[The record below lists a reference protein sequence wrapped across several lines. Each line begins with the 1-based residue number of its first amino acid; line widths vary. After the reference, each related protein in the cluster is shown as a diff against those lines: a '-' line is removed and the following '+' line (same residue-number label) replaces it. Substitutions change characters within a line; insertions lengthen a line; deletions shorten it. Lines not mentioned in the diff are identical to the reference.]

1 MCCEI
6 KRRFLLLYATQK
18 GQAKAIAEEICTQAD
33 AHGFEADIHCIS
45 ESDKYNLA
53 TEKDPLVVVIST
65 TGTGDPP
72 DTACKFVKEIKN
84 KTLLPDHFA
93 HLRYGLL
100 GLGDS
105 EYMFFCNGGKVVDK
119 RLQELG
125 AQHFYET
132 GLADDCVGLEIV
144 VEPWID
150 GLWLALRREFTSWNI
165 KEDMSN
171 NLRAVSNGVSAMTV
185 VPSMSGICSLDS
197 EIQHLKLE
205 DLEVKAT
212 DASSQK
218 PAYVHSVASV
228 QDTEASL
235 DRSVPPLSQ
244 STLNIPALPSEYI
257 DVQFQDGTGQ
267 ELSVSSLIS
276 DGTVFHVPVTKAV
289 QLTREDAVKTALLLE
304 LDVSKTTFSYQ
315 PGDAFCVICPNN
327 PREVQE
333 LLHILGLSERKECVV
348 CLKIKQATK
357 KKGAEFPPR
366 SFDMKDT
373 FPCGRSPITEEV
385 PAFYGK
391 PGTLPDS
398 NPPLWAGYGAQ
409 SIYKGFVC
417 GSHSDEMPGLYGI
430 PISGRLPPER
440 PISSGGQVI
449 INENRKES
457 TRTTIGPS
465 GDAFQPGHN
474 YINFPDTTAPIRNHV
489 SLCTSV
495 NPMQFVFGDKAIIV
509 RPGNYDNQWV
519 FLLFVSEHLPKLQA
533 RSYSASSSNLFQPGK
548 LQFVFNVVEFPSSP
562 SRLVSQ
568 KGVCT
573 GWLAELVTPMLQPH
587 KNSLRTKEEKLSA
600 VKVSIFARPINTFHL
615 PSDPSIPFMMVG
627 PGTGVSPFIG
637 FLQHRQKLQEE
648 HTDWQFGETW
658 LFFGCRHQD
667 RDYLFRDE
675 LRSFVENGTLTHL
688 KVCFS
693 RDPPAA
699 AEKKTTKYV
708 QDNIRLCAK
717 EVARVLLKERG
728 CFYVCGDAKHMAKDV
743 NDTLVD
749 ILSSDAGVDKL
760 EAMKTLATLRQ
771 EKRYLQDVWA

>member
-53 TEKDPLVVVIST
+53 TEKDPLVIVIST

-100 GLGDS
+100 DINPLYVDFSGLGDS

-212 DASSQK
+212 DALSQK
-218 PAYVHSVASV
+218 PANVHSVVSV

-244 STLNIPALPSEYI
+244 SALNIPALPSEYI

-267 ELSVSSLIS
+267 ELGVSSLIS
-276 DGTVFHVPVTKAV
+276 DGIVFHVPVTKAV

-304 LDVSKTTFSYQ
+304 LDISLVLSVYKKEMEEPDAQVPTVPTVVSSSSLDEAVTLLPSPLDNHCWY
-315 PGDAFCVICPNN
+315 
-327 PREVQE
+327 QE
-333 LLHILGLSERKECVV
+333 LLERVASDVQIPLEEELFKRVANE
-348 CLKIKQATK
+348 LKITL
-357 KKGAEFPPR
+357 
-366 SFDMKDT
+366 
-373 FPCGRSPITEEV
+373 EEV
-385 PAFYGK
+385 PETHHELTDILQA
-391 PGTLPDS
+391 TTSSRVALPI
-398 NPPLWAGYGAQ
+398 NGVIMEPAKIIWQTPAT
-409 SIYKGFVC
+409 IT
-417 GSHSDEMPGLYGI
+417 
-430 PISGRLPPER
+430 PISKRLDYKYFV
-440 PISSGGQVI
+440 SSKGSEFLFTHPSPSLLVV
-449 INENRKES
+449 EMANRKNKHQLS
-457 TRTTIGPS
+457 NLPRLTRRTRDWTLLG
-465 GDAFQPGHN
+465 AK
-474 YINFPDTTAPIRNHV
+474 
-489 SLCTSV
+489 
-495 NPMQFVFGDKAIIV
+495 VFGLDSASA
-509 RPGNYDNQWV
+509 YAHAE
-519 FLLFVSEHLPKLQA
+519 LHAEHLPKLQA
-533 RSYSASSSNLFQPGK
+533 RSYSASRRHTTANMEPAQITLAIRSTLNSTCSIQQYMQRQNLAK
-548 LQFVFNVVEFPSSP
+548 RNRM
-562 SRLVSQ
+562 SRRRQCGDESDEDMDTDFSQ
-568 KGVCT
+568 ST
-573 GWLAELVTPMLQPH
+573 
-587 KNSLRTKEEKLSA
+587 
-600 VKVSIFARPINTFHL
+600 
-615 PSDPSIPFMMVG
+615 G
-627 PGTGVSPFIG
+627 PGSVGIMVLMGQVHAVERRFWA
-637 FLQHRQKLQEE
+637 QETS
-648 HTDWQFGETW
+648 TDWWDHIVLQVWDDSHW
-658 LFFGCRHQD
+658 LRNFCMRKGTFM
-667 RDYLFRDE
+667 E
-675 LRSFVENGTLTHL
+675 L
-688 KVCFS
+688 
-693 RDPPAA
+693 
-699 AEKKTTKYV
+699 
-708 QDNIRLCAK
+708 
-717 EVARVLLKERG
+717 
-728 CFYVCGDAKHMAKDV
+728 
-743 NDTLVD
+743 
-749 ILSSDAGVDKL
+749 
-760 EAMKTLATLRQ
+760 
-771 EKRYLQDVWA
+771 

>member
-18 GQAKAIAEEICTQAD
+18 GQAKAVAEEICTQAD

-53 TEKDPLVVVIST
+53 TEKDPLVIVIST

-185 VPSMSGICSLDS
+185 VPTMSGICSLDS

-212 DASSQK
+212 DALSQK
-218 PAYVHSVASV
+218 PANVHSVVSV

-244 STLNIPALPSEYI
+244 SALNIPALPSEYI

-267 ELSVSSLIS
+267 ELGVSSLIS
-276 DGTVFHVPVTKAV
+276 DGIVFHVPVTKAV

-304 LDVSKTTFSYQ
+304 LDISKTTFCYQ

-327 PREVQE
+327 PKEVQE

-357 KKGAEFPPR
+357 KKGAAPEHIPKGSTVEFILTWCLEIRAVPKKAFLRALVEYTSDAREKRRLQELCSKQGASDYSNFIRDP
-366 SFDMKDT
+366 SICLLDLLHA
-373 FPCGRSPITEEV
+373 FPTC
-385 PAFYGK
+385 K
-391 PGTLPDS
+391 
-398 NPPLWAGYGAQ
+398 PPL
-409 SIYKGFVC
+409 
-417 GSHSDEMPGLYGI
+417 
-430 PISGRLPPER
+430 
-440 PISSGGQVI
+440 
-449 INENRKES
+449 N
-457 TRTTIGPS
+457 
-465 GDAFQPGHN
+465 
-474 YINFPDTTAPIRNHV
+474 
-489 SLCTSV
+489 
-495 NPMQFVFGDKAIIV
+495 
-509 RPGNYDNQWV
+509 
-519 FLLFVSEHLPKLQA
+519 LLIEHLPKLQA

-562 SRLVSQ
+562 SRLVSR

-573 GWLAELVTPMLQPH
+573 GWLAELVAPMLQPH

-600 VKVSIFARPINTFHL
+600 VKVSIFARPVNTFHL
-615 PSDPSIPFMMVG
+615 PSDPSVPFMMVG

-648 HTDWQFGETW
+648 HTDWKFGETW

-667 RDYLFRDE
+667 RDYLFRDP
-675 LRSFVENGTLTHL
+675 S
-688 KVCFS
+688 
-693 RDPPAA
+693 AA
-699 AEKKTTKYV
+699 AEKKPTKYV

>member
-18 GQAKAIAEEICTQAD
+18 GQAKAVAEEICTQAD

-53 TEKDPLVVVIST
+53 TEKDPLVIVIST

-185 VPSMSGICSLDS
+185 VPTMSGICSLDS

-212 DASSQK
+212 DALSQK
-218 PAYVHSVASV
+218 PANVHSVVSV

-244 STLNIPALPSEYI
+244 SALNIPALPSEYI

-267 ELSVSSLIS
+267 ELGVSSLIS
-276 DGTVFHVPVTKAV
+276 DGIVFHVPVTKAV

-304 LDVSKTTFSYQ
+304 LDISKTTFCYQ

-327 PREVQE
+327 PKEVQE

-357 KKGAEFPPR
+357 KKGAAPEHIPKGSTVEFILTWCLEIRAVPKKAFLRALVEYTSDAREKRRLQELCSKQGASDYSNFIRDP
-366 SFDMKDT
+366 SICLLDLLHA
-373 FPCGRSPITEEV
+373 FPTC
-385 PAFYGK
+385 K
-391 PGTLPDS
+391 
-398 NPPLWAGYGAQ
+398 PPL
-409 SIYKGFVC
+409 
-417 GSHSDEMPGLYGI
+417 
-430 PISGRLPPER
+430 
-440 PISSGGQVI
+440 
-449 INENRKES
+449 N
-457 TRTTIGPS
+457 
-465 GDAFQPGHN
+465 
-474 YINFPDTTAPIRNHV
+474 
-489 SLCTSV
+489 
-495 NPMQFVFGDKAIIV
+495 
-509 RPGNYDNQWV
+509 
-519 FLLFVSEHLPKLQA
+519 LLIEHLPKLQA

-562 SRLVSQ
+562 SRLVSR

-573 GWLAELVTPMLQPH
+573 GWLAELVAPMLQPH

-600 VKVSIFARPINTFHL
+600 VKVSIFARPVNTFHL
-615 PSDPSIPFMMVG
+615 PSDPSVPFMMVG

-637 FLQHRQKLQEE
+637 FLQH
-648 HTDWQFGETW
+648 
-658 LFFGCRHQD
+658 
-667 RDYLFRDE
+667 RDE

-693 RDPPAA
+693 RDPSAA
-699 AEKKTTKYV
+699 AEKKPTKYV